1 MSAYDDM
8 VLELQR
14 DINCL
19 ADPGRA
25 TRKRGLKKIED
36 FVDSAIGEAK
46 KSPEK
51 RALLERLYTEE
62 LRGPLLRV
70 LSDSV
75 EKCRLDALNV
85 VMNLSDF
92 LDCKGSLH
100 VFVPVAHER
109 LTSAK
114 DSEAAEEIRLALLQV
129 IGKLL
134 VKEGASFYHS
144 LDGLVDILAKS
155 LADLFPDL
163 KKECCTCITQLVL
176 LIKDC
181 DEVPTAKKEK
191 AFAALTVPLG
201 ANLKHQ
207 HSRVRLSALQSLGSI
222 VVSSG
227 SDLLECVAELLPLL
241 SGLSLDRAPLIRQ
254 ALAEQMY
261 IWLSTLTTPSK
272 KNHGDLLLNL
282 MSCTADDTDAV
293 HNTAVEALD
302 KLAVQFYVE
311 SEGLE
316 RDAVS
321 WDSALGLPLKARP
334 DAKTTRFVQRHLD
347 VLIPPTISNLTDWT
361 ADKRTHAA
369 AVLHALLVYAEAQA
383 TVYLDALLPVLYKTS
398 RDSISNLDAL
408 VLRCVAAVGWLV
420 PAEAWLSSIVKTLT
434 GEVDTNYRSSCL
446 VVLGNLVS
454 GSSSDALAPHVS
466 TIVRTMALPDL
477 CNSESPDVRF
487 FTTGVLA
494 NVIVA
499 EPATCQGEVA
509 LAILLALLSLDAA
522 SSSAEEE
529 ANVVA
534 KFDLLARCSAHDS
547 LEHASPRNALF
558 ARHFRAALTH
568 AVGPGLSS
576 PGKLL
581 WKSHSPECNVTFTLL
596 KRSVAVVPAHL
607 EVVMPLLVACAD
619 LERDPPVRINALSLL
634 YRLVV
639 EGADAS
645 YFEDDH
651 VLRILRSIL
660 VPNLVWRAGRI
671 AEAMRLQAAAVMH
684 GVFARGLV
692 SAALAKEV
700 RAELFPVLHTNID
713 DDELQLRMAIVKI
726 FESVFALTTEHLDY
740 TELTDLHRDFLKRM
754 DDSNDTMRIEVCKM
768 YKVFMEHCFPPYE
781 VYDVNNQHFGYMCK
795 IFLVHLDDAN
805 PEVQRAVFSLLSDIG
820 SYNIGGFIQA
830 LNNVK
835 GKHTDASLVDRL
847 LELAHGWKKNQTDAL
862 D

>member
-1 MSAYDDM
+1 
-8 VLELQR
+8 
-14 DINCL
+14 
-19 ADPGRA
+19 
-25 TRKRGLKKIED
+25 LKNIEE
-36 FVDSAIGEAK
+36 FVDSTIKASKAD
-46 KSPEK
+46 PRK
-51 RALLERLYTEE
+51 RALLERCYTEE

-70 LSDSV
+70 LSDPV

-85 VMNLSDF
+85 VVALTGF
-92 LDCKGSLH
+92 LDCQGSLH

-114 DSEAAEEIRLALLQV
+114 DSEASEEIRLMLLQV
-129 IGKLL
+129 LGTLL
-134 VKEGASFYHS
+134 PKEGASFYHS
-144 LDGLVDILAKS
+144 LDGLVEILAKA
-155 LADLFPDL
+155 LADPFPDL
-163 KKECCTCITQLVL
+163 KKECCQCVTQLVQ

-181 DEVPTAKKEK
+181 DEVPTKNKEK

-207 HSRVRLSALQSLGSI
+207 HSRVRLSALQSLGAI

-227 SDLLECVAELLPLL
+227 PDLLESTVELLPLL
-241 SGLSLDRAPLIRQ
+241 SSLSLDRAPLIRQ

-261 IWLSTLTTPSK
+261 VWLSTLTTPSK
-272 KNHGDLLLNL
+272 RNHGELLLNL
-282 MSCTADDTDAV
+282 MSCTADETEAV
-293 HNTAVEALD
+293 HNTAVEALE

-311 SEGLE
+311 EEGLE
-316 RDAVS
+316 RDVVL
-321 WDSALGLPLKARP
+321 WQPALAAPLKARP
-334 DAKTTRFVQRHLD
+334 DAKITRFVQRHLD

-369 AVLHALLVYAEAQA
+369 AVLHALLVFAEAQA
-383 TVYLDALLPVLYKTS
+383 TVYLDDLLPVLYKTS
-398 RDSISNLDAL
+398 RDSISNLDTL
-408 VLRCVAAVGWLV
+408 VLRCVNAVGWLV
-420 PAEAWLSSIVKTLT
+420 PADAWLSSIVKTLT
-434 GEVDTNYRSSCL
+434 SEVDTNYRSSCL
-446 VVLGNLVS
+446 VVLGNLVK
-454 GSSSDALAPHVS
+454 GSSNDALAPHVS
-466 TIVRTMALPDL
+466 TIVKTMALQDL
-477 CNSESPDVRF
+477 CNSESQDVRH

-494 NVIVA
+494 NLIVA
-499 EPATCQGEVA
+499 EPATCGEGDVA

-534 KFDLLARCSAHDS
+534 KFDLLAHCSAKDS
-547 LEHASPRNALF
+547 TEHASPRDALF

-576 PGKLL
+576 PGSLL
-581 WKSHSPECNVTFTLL
+581 WTSHSPECNVTFTLL
-596 KRSVAVVPAHL
+596 KRSVAVIPAHL

-619 LERDPPVRINALSLL
+619 LERDPPVRINTLSLL

-645 YFEDDH
+645 YFEDDQ
-651 VLRILRSIL
+651 VLRMLRSIL

-671 AEAMRLQAAAVMH
+671 AEAMRLQAAAVLH

-692 SAALAKEV
+692 SVALVKEV
-700 RAELFPVLHTNID
+700 RNELIPVLRTNID
-713 DDELQLRMAIVKI
+713 DDELQLRMAITKI
-726 FESVFALTTEHLDY
+726 FESVFALTHEHLDHM
-740 TELTDLHRDFLKRM
+740 ELTDLHRDFLKRM
-754 DDSNDTMRIEVCKM
+754 DDSNDTMRIEVCGM
-768 YKVFMEHCFPPYE
+768 YKVFMKNCFPPYP
-781 VYDVNNQHFGYMCK
+781 VYDVNNQHFSYMCK

-847 LELAHGWKKNQTDAL
+847 LEKAYRDKKNETDSQ